1 MGSPIS
7 TRKSSGIRN
16 VPFTSHDTRCCSRA
30 GTGTDPGLPFCA
42 LTTRSSNVTQLFH
55 LLTKPLLIITSV
67 PFPRESSSLSG
78 SCSVTGSPKCLWERW
93 TERSTTAG
101 PRHTDGSSLCLV
113 KCPAHYTHPLWTGSW
128 GEGTDFFLKPQ
139 HVTGFK
145 QPFCSSVHAAHVT
158 PTTCGRNGL
167 HFKGKYYLLLWK
179 PCRLSKGT
187 FFQKQV
193 SVTKLDLPQLGLL
206 TQTLPFPV
214 SGISDSSQG
223 SLPLLFAFL
232 IPSLFSTCF
241 SPNPALSP
249 FLVSS
254 PPFFTVISIFFE
266 MFWHLMLALF
276 FLLHLLLLSF

>member
-1 MGSPIS
+1 MSPSYSIYWL
-7 TRKSSGIRN
+7 N
-16 VPFTSHDTRCCSRA
+16 HCW
-30 GTGTDPGLPFCA
+30 L
-42 LTTRSSNVTQLFH
+42 LLLF
-55 LLTKPLLIITSV
+55 LFPENPPLCQGAAVWLAA
-67 PFPRESSSLSG
+67 PNAFGKGGQRE
-78 SCSVTGSPKCLWERW
+78 
-93 TERSTTAG
+93 AG

-128 GEGTDFFLKPQ
+128 GEGTNPQ

-145 QPFCSSVHAAHVT
+145 QPFCSSVHSAHVT

-179 PCRLSKGT
+179 PFRLSKGT

-214 SGISDSSQG
+214 PGISDSSQG